1 VEPPTK
7 RRKTNNAVSPKRPSD
22 NTTEKAEPKVRHSV
36 EVPEQPKS
44 ARITVQDRK
53 QPAQTTHGDENKP
66 TAAVVPTEQLLN
78 PTKSPPRARRKFC
91 LDVEAERR
99 AQPNHERT
107 SGLED
112 TFIFS
117 PKPKKRQPK
126 RKAAEEILADETKV
140 ISKKTVLKVRK
151 TTKAKQQQLDDKP
164 ELDRATESAR
174 ECERSTKK
182 PKATKRKTA
191 ASQNAETVSM
201 ECTNPTEVPVFKA
214 STHRADD
221 SAKLLPGTDNS
232 SEEVMVIEQELVKM
246 KPAPK
251 KTLKRSID
259 EVVTAVESMHTA
271 TPEKATKRPR
281 RQAAISATEKVA
293 MGYEHDL
300 IPVDKLRRAPD
311 IKTQPEKSR
320 KVDAHLSSATAQLSS
335 LVPQVDLVK
344 EVSRAGWDKN
354 ESPSSPPLVVKRG
367 RKPGVKVAE
376 ARARKSDAEPEVV
389 ELLQAEH
396 MSPAEEGEH
405 ALEEVPPCSPK
416 LPAKRGRKP
425 GVKARKLAAAIV
437 EVEQEVLSNRTTKH
451 ASPTEE
457 DGDVAEK
464 KPPLSSKLPKKRGR
478 KPGVKALKANVTID
492 KMQSTM
498 GPTVTEHASEK
509 KSPAAT
515 ALKYPIDDGSK
526 TQSTRTP
533 RKAKLG
539 SADHLKE
546 EKENT
551 ESAERQGRMAESTSK
566 LSSGNPREKQP
577 TKQRRALAD
586 FDANIVRKSSTV
598 EDKKLAKATDGSVS
612 SSEKQQRRPRQ
623 TRQDL
628 QVKSKSACSSDDE
641 ESHEAT
647 TASRRR
653 HVIAVEEDLDWLFE
667 KPETKRS
674 VPAAIR
680 HPTTK
685 TRRKEPDK
693 SAKDMDLDD
702 LLASIAGFSGKLL
715 TGRSGRVVAS

>member
-1 VEPPTK
+1 
-7 RRKTNNAVSPKRPSD
+7 
-22 NTTEKAEPKVRHSV
+22 
-36 EVPEQPKS
+36 
-44 ARITVQDRK
+44 
-53 QPAQTTHGDENKP
+53 
-66 TAAVVPTEQLLN
+66 
-78 PTKSPPRARRKFC
+78 
-91 LDVEAERR
+91 
-99 AQPNHERT
+99 
-107 SGLED
+107 
-112 TFIFS
+112 
-117 PKPKKRQPK
+117 
-126 RKAAEEILADETKV
+126 
-140 ISKKTVLKVRK
+140 
-151 TTKAKQQQLDDKP
+151 
-164 ELDRATESAR
+164 
-174 ECERSTKK
+174 
-182 PKATKRKTA
+182 
-191 ASQNAETVSM
+191 
-201 ECTNPTEVPVFKA
+201 
-214 STHRADD
+214 
-221 SAKLLPGTDNS
+221 
-232 SEEVMVIEQELVKM
+232 
-246 KPAPK
+246 
-251 KTLKRSID
+251 
-259 EVVTAVESMHTA
+259 
-271 TPEKATKRPR
+271 
-281 RQAAISATEKVA
+281 
-293 MGYEHDL
+293 
-300 IPVDKLRRAPD
+300 
-311 IKTQPEKSR
+311 
-320 KVDAHLSSATAQLSS
+320 
-335 LVPQVDLVK
+335 
-344 EVSRAGWDKN
+344 
-354 ESPSSPPLVVKRG
+354 
-367 RKPGVKVAE
+367 
-376 ARARKSDAEPEVV
+376 
-389 ELLQAEH
+389 
-396 MSPAEEGEH
+396 
-405 ALEEVPPCSPK
+405 
-416 LPAKRGRKP
+416 
-425 GVKARKLAAAIV
+425 
-437 EVEQEVLSNRTTKH
+437 
-451 ASPTEE
+451 
-457 DGDVAEK
+457 VAEK
-464 KPPLSSKLPKKRGR
+464 KPQLSSKLPKKRGR
-478 KPGVKALKANVTID
+478 KPGVKARKANVTID